1 MGKLIISRRKEWSNR
16 GRKFKIFIND
26 ENVDYIEN
34 GEVKEL
40 NLEPGI
46 NKVLFKV
53 DWCSSQEIDL
63 EISDEK
69 AKTIEV
75 SGFKIGRW
83 MYPLFYALLAAYFII
98 KVAFNVYL
106 KELMYPVIPLTLIIL
121 YYVSFGRKKYIEIKE
136 L

>member
-16 GRKFKIFIND
+16 GRKFKIFING

-40 NLEPGI
+40 NLEPGK